1 MKKLQLLTLVALLAA
16 TSTTAIAQDQQGQRR
31 GGGDPTAM
39 LLQGI
44 TLSVDQQA
52 KIDSL
57 GKKMV
62 AEMQVLRADS
72 TMDMDARRA
81 KSREMRS
88 NQFEAIKIV
97 LTDDQKKVFDK
108 NLADMQARMQ
118 QGGGQRPPQL

>member
-1 MKKLQLLTLVALLAA
+1 MKKLQLLTVAALLAA

-44 TLSVDQQA
+44 TLSADQQA

-57 GKKMV
+57 GKKMM

-72 TMDMDARRA
+72 TLDMDARRA
-81 KSREMRS
+81 KGREMR
-88 NQFEAIKIV
+88 NKQFEAIKVV
-97 LTDDQKKVFDK
+97 LTDEQKKVFDK
-108 NLADMQARMQ
+108 NLADMQARMP
-118 QGGGQRPPQL
+118 QGGGQRPPQR